1 MGHKKRHFTL
11 KGCVRESPWPVFP
24 RTCPGGEERRLEA
37 DALWPPLEVFPV
49 SKTMRGT
56 WGASVSMPCLRLAYH
71 DDSSFESEAKVK
83 SLQCWVAEGPKR
95 RLTDSLPA
103 SSSTSMFLGALLPAA
118 APHADSRVGHFAAI
132 LIIHI
137 ITRLPG
143 HTGHLQP
150 GLLPRAQNCYS
161 VPLSQPLKI
170 NLSLPQSPL
179 TARPWCL
186 SKVFLP
192 HC

>member
-1 MGHKKRHFTL
+1 MCPGISMASVPQDLSRRRRAATGGRHFVATVGSLSCL
-11 KGCVRESPWPVFP
+11 KDNE
-24 RTCPGGEERRLEA
+24 
-37 DALWPPLEVFPV
+37 
-49 SKTMRGT
+49 GT
-56 WGASVSMPCLRLAYH
+56 RGASVSMPSLRLAYH
-71 DDSSFESEAKVK
+71 DDSSFESEAKVQ
-83 SLQCWVAEGPKR
+83 SLQCWVGEGPKR

-170 NLSLPQSPL
+170 NLPLPQSPL

-192 HC
+192 HR